1 MGQVASEVLARA
13 MAGCDEAPIPPFEWK
28 TADLGAPLVDLEDKE
43 AVRAVMD
50 RPA

>member
-13 MAGCDEAPIPPFEWK
+13 MAGREEAPIPPFEWM

-43 AVRAVMD
+43 AVRAVIERSM
-50 RPA
+50 